1 MFDHIKEVI
10 TETVNQRTR
19 QYNDQEEDKTTN
31 NGLKHI
37 AKTIKD

>member
-1 MFDHIKEVI
+1 MFDDTKEVI
-10 TETVNQRTR
+10 TETVNQRT
-19 QYNDQEEDKTTN
+19 QQCSDQEEDKTTN